1 MEKRRI
7 TIFRHAFCHFHSSG
21 FHYRARNNRQDLII
35 GQFHLNLER
44 VEEFRA
50 RISESARFNSKR
62 GGGGGGIENFSRIY
76 PMVERER
83 EGVSNSKEPNVVIFR
98 LNAHRNFGGA
108 NRRCVGFFP
117 LSLSPPLE

>member
-44 VEEFRA
+44 VEEFA
-50 RISESARFNSKR
+50 RELANPR
-62 GGGGGGIENFSRIY
+62 GLIR
-76 PMVERER
+76 RE
-83 EGVSNSKEPNVVIFR
+83 EGEGEELKIFR
-98 LNAHRNFGGA
+98 
-108 NRRCVGFFP
+108 VSIP
-117 LSLSPPLE
+117 W